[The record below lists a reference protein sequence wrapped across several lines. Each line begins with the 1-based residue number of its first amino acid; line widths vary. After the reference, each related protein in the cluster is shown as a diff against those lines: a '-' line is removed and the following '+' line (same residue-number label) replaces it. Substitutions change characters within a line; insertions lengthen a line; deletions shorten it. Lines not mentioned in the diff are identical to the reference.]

1 MRLHR
6 AFRHVMSDVTG
17 RSQKTLVAALAAQ
30 VRVARDAL
38 LVARSA
44 AARTLSTEEART
56 IIGSLETDGDR
67 HRASLVLALS
77 QTLVTPIDREDLFRL
92 SRSIDDILD
101 DLRDFARELDLFVE
115 EARSDLLLP
124 PLDAIDKALGE
135 LEIAVRQLARD
146 PAAAMAGSLRAKK
159 RGNEIRARYQVAL
172 AELYRQP
179 MTQLTLMRRDL
190 LRRLDLVGLRIGE
203 AANALADGGLKRGT

>member
-6 AFRHVMSDVTG
+6 AFRHVVSDITG
-17 RSQKTLVAALAAQ
+17 RSQQTLGTALAAQ
-30 VRVARDAL
+30 VHVASDAV

-44 AARTLSTEEART
+44 AARSRSTENARAT
-56 IIGSLETDGDR
+56 IGGLESDGDR
-67 HRASLVLALS
+67 HRAELVLALS

-101 DLRDFARELDLFVE
+101 DLRDFARELDLFHD
-115 EARSDLLLP
+115 EARSELLLP
-124 PLDAIDKALGE
+124 PLDAIHEALGE
-135 LEIAVRQLARD
+135 LESAVRQLAKE

-159 RGNEIRARYQVAL
+159 RSNEIRARYQVAL
-172 AELYRQP
+172 SELYQQP